1 MQIKN
6 FNNIQLDNITSV
18 ASFILEQ
25 IEIKLSKYNNI
36 IIKLNGNLGSGKT
49 TLVKEIL
56 ALNSND
62 NITSPSFS
70 LVNEYSGKFKIIHID
85 FYRINN
91 IEELYDIGLTDYFLE
106 ENTIVFI
113 EWSELYPDLI
123 PENSWEITIEYN
135 NNLRNYKFVYE

>member
-1 MQIKN
+1 MPIKN

-25 IEIKLSKYNNI
+25 IETKLSKYNNI